1 MKAQQN
7 NWLNF
12 WKEYIYIY
20 IYFFF
25 FGWEDKE

>member
-20 IYFFF
+20 IYFF
-25 FGWEDKE
+25 GWEDKE

>member
-25 FGWEDKE
+25 GWEDKE